1 MHESCTYYCVV
12 FYNFICEIKKL
23 SLLYIYVS
31 FLSPFGV
38 AGLYSLSCRNVIIS
52 VARRNN
58 NQLQNDATDNCII
71 YNLNL
76 YDETRR
82 NRFRTE
88 IDHYYAT

>member
-1 MHESCTYYCVV
+1 MYYCVV
-12 FYNFICEIKKL
+12 FYNFIYEIKKIIFVIHLRFISFHL
-23 SLLYIYVS
+23 SALQVS
-31 FLSPFGV
+31 
-38 AGLYSLSCRNVIIS
+38 SLSCRNVIIS

-58 NQLQNDATDNCII
+58 NQLQNDVTDNCII